1 MGCPLP
7 SPYNIQLDAATPQLV
22 PPEETQDE
30 KAQDTGPQVVKVYI
44 KGMIALRPD
53 SYIFP

>member
-1 MGCPLP
+1 MGCPVP
-7 SPYNIQLDAATPQLV
+7 SPYNSQLDAATPQLV

-30 KAQDTGPQVVKVYI
+30 KAQETGPQVVKVYI